1 MTADEYVVERLEK
14 LEEQNK
20 NLRDLVSAQ
29 KDNITELK
37 NQIKAL
43 VNLYDK
49 SKLEFVFNPQFNSY
63 SLHFKGY
70 YSSISQDDS
79 DNIKEIVNDLK
90 MLDFDSDIVL
100 EVEKRERNQ

>member
-1 MTADEYVVERLEK
+1 MNAEEYIVERLQK

-20 NLRDLVSAQ
+20 NLRDLVSSQNA
-29 KDNITELK
+29 NLTELK
-37 NQIKAL
+37 NQINAL

-70 YSSISQDDS
+70 YSSISQDGS

-90 MLDFDSDIVL
+90 MLNFDSNIVL
-100 EVEKRERNQ
+100 EVEKREQK